1 MLRKGAGEGAGGRGE
16 GERPGGSDG
25 RRFGVSGLRR
35 WGEVGGGVEEEELG
49 TIGVAELSLAD
60 NIKLLYHFTVD
71 FGLTLLFPAQYE
83 RCWLLC
89 VLSSTSL
96 GLRCG

>member
-1 MLRKGAGEGAGGRGE
+1 MGGG
-16 GERPGGSDG
+16 
-25 RRFGVSGLRR
+25 
-35 WGEVGGGVEEEELG
+35 GGGVEEEELG